1 MIATLFRWLMLWSV
15 LLTCTHAAAVDVPVG
30 AERLPLGRSLEYLF
44 TPAERG
50 SAEAMRDGGYRP
62 ADGEG
67 LAFGFRSEALW
78 VRMTLHNPA
87 PAAIER
93 VLQIEPVRLE
103 EVSLFVPEAGGAYR
117 RLDNGMHV
125 ALAGRPVPTHAIA
138 FPLHLEPGASTTL
151 YLRVHTR
158 TILSLRPVLW
168 TPAAFAAA
176 MARESL
182 FDMLSIG
189 ALLGLSIYAILTF
202 PLRRDWAALWLGLT
216 MLVSCL
222 SEAVWNGY
230 DLAYLWPGQL
240 EWTLR
245 AVPVL
250 PLLVQMGFNRFFSVL
265 IPLSAFG
272 WVNARRWLDGLL
284 LADAVLLVAILLSP
298 QPDRH
303 LIAVLILL
311 LVAAVLLSFL
321 GISLAALRKGYRP
334 AAYAIAGIL
343 FLAFTIAAPRL
354 GESMGWPMPAVSFA
368 PPLFVTT
375 LLFFAS
381 ISQRVDLLRREKAAT
396 LAETLAG
403 QQRIA
408 ARLEAQVAERTLG
421 LQAAKERAERADMA
435 KGEFLARVSHELRT
449 PLHTIL
455 GYADLLRRD
464 VADSRS
470 SEHLSMVEESSHH
483 LAKLVDELLD
493 YARGERGGL
502 LLRVEAAFLYRL
514 LERLRKQGA
523 ILCDPRRHRF
533 ECRFIDNLPRLVR
546 VDALRLEQVLLI
558 LLSNAIRYTAAGRI
572 ILSVEAC
579 AAGAGRTRLRFAVE
593 DTGPGIA
600 ESDRERIF
608 DPFER
613 IPGADHTGGLGLGL
627 AIGRQ
632 IVRAMG
638 GELRVDSRLGEGSRF
653 CFDVELDLA
662 VEEDVPLLLPD
673 LDITGYAG
681 PARKILLVEDCAA
694 NLDLLEQVLVEL
706 GFMVHVADG
715 MGKGLEL
722 LAVESFDLALLDQRL
737 PDGTGWDI
745 LRVLHRLASPIPAVL
760 LSAQPPL
767 PPKDWGSLPGFDAV
781 LLKPV
786 NGADVLQC
794 IGGLLGLVWLRAG
807 KTAGLP
813 RPGRGCAAMP
823 SAAECAT
830 LATLAQQGAVYE
842 LEEWLA
848 RVRLLQPECAA
859 FCDEVGE
866 RLSAL
871 DLAGI
876 AGSAR
881 AAAAFHITDQPAL

>member
-1 MIATLFRWLMLWSV
+1 MIAPLLRWLMLWGV
-15 LLTCTHAAAVDVPVG
+15 LLACMAQAAAVDVPAG
-30 AERLPLGRSLEYLF
+30 ADRLPLGRSLEYLF
-44 TPAERG
+44 TTAERG
-50 SAEAMRDGGYRP
+50 SAEAIRDGGYRP
-62 ADGEG
+62 AAGNG
-67 LAFGFRSEALW
+67 LAFGFRSEVLW

-93 VLQIEPVRLE
+93 VLQIKPVRLE

-125 ALAGRPVPTHAIA
+125 ALTGRPVPTHAIA

-176 MARESL
+176 MARQDL

-189 ALLGLSIYAILTF
+189 ALLGLSVYAILTF

-240 EWTLR
+240 EWTVR

-265 IPLSAFG
+265 IPFAALG
-272 WVNARRWLDGLL
+272 WVKARRWLDGLL
-284 LADAVLLVAILLSP
+284 LADIALLGAILLSP
-298 QPDRH
+298 RPDRH
-303 LIAVLILL
+303 LIATLILL

-321 GISLAALRKGYRP
+321 GISVAALRKGYRP

-421 LQAAKERAERADMA
+421 LQEAKERAERADMA

-455 GYADLLRRD
+455 GYANLLRRD
-464 VADSRS
+464 VTDSRS
-470 SEHLSMVEESSHH
+470 GERLSMVEESSHH

-502 LLRVEAAFLYRL
+502 QLRIEAMFLYRL
-514 LERLRKQGA
+514 LERLRKQGT
-523 ILCDPRRHRF
+523 ILADPRRHCF
-533 ECRFIDNLPRLVR
+533 ECRLMDTLPRLVR
-546 VDALRLEQVLLI
+546 MDALRLEQVLLI
-558 LLSNAIRYTAAGRI
+558 LLSNAIRYTEAGRI
-572 ILSVEAC
+572 ILSVEAL
-579 AAGAGRTRLRFAVE
+579 ATGTGRMRLRFAVE

-608 DPFER
+608 NPFER
-613 IPGADHTGGLGLGL
+613 IPGSDHTGGLGLGL

-638 GELRVDSRLGEGSRF
+638 GELRVDSRLGDGSRF
-653 CFDVELDLA
+653 WFDLELDLA
-662 VEEDVPLLLPD
+662 VEEEVPLLLPD
-673 LDITGYAG
+673 LDINGYAG
-681 PARKILLVEDCAA
+681 PARTILLVEDCAA
-694 NLDLLEQVLVEL
+694 NRHLLEQVLVEL
-706 GFMVHVADG
+706 GFIVHVADG
-715 MGKGLEL
+715 AGRALVL
-722 LAVESFDLALLDQRL
+722 LAAQAFDLALLDQRL
-737 PDGTGWDI
+737 ADGTGWDI
-745 LRVLHRLASPIPAVL
+745 LRALQRLASPIPAVL

-767 PPKDWGSLPGFDAV
+767 PPKDWGKLPGFDAV

-794 IGGLLGLVWLRAG
+794 IGGLLGLVWLKAG
-807 KTAGLP
+807 STGGLP
-813 RPGRGCAAMP
+813 RPGTGCMAMP
-823 SAAECAT
+823 SAADCAT

-848 RVRLLQPECAA
+848 RVRLIQPGCTA
-859 FCDEVGE
+859 FCDEVDE
-866 RLSAL
+866 RLSVL
-871 DLAGI
+871 DFAAI
-876 AGSAR
+876 AGRVTPVQDGAPPVSG
-881 AAAAFHITDQPAL
+881 